1 MAGQGGLSRMNPNQ
15 KRSKQIFS
23 SLTTAW
29 LLMITLLFTA
39 SVVAQSSQVEG
50 LVWAL
55 TASNK
60 LVSFS
65 TLAPATIT
73 KTLTVTG
80 LQSGETLQGIDFRPR
95 TAQLIAV
102 GSTSR
107 IYTINLTTGAAT
119 QIGSAV
125 FTPTLSGAKFGVDF
139 NPVPDRIR
147 VVSDA
152 DQNLRL
158 NPDTGGVAGTDTTL
172 VYATGDAN
180 AAANPNVV
188 GVGYTNNISGAT
200 TTTLYGIDSNLD
212 ILVRQGSAG
221 GAPTSPNTGQLF
233 TIGALGVNTTDQVG
247 FDVADF
253 NDAAFASLT
262 TSGATQSQLYSI
274 NLTTGAATVI
284 GMIGAGEI
292 IRDLAIA
299 PTFTASAPQSSVTVV
314 NAASYAADVVA
325 PDSIAAA
332 FGMFQTQD
340 GQSAA
345 PASLPL
351 PSTLN
356 GVKINI
362 NGVDAPL
369 FYVSNSQI
377 NFLVPVLT
385 NPGLATVIV
394 TNSNGTT
401 RTGTVN
407 ITAAAPGLF
416 SRSADGRGTAVA
428 LTTLDG
434 VTYQNIT
441 NADGSERPVSPGTT
455 AQPNYLILYGTGI
468 KRAQAANPNDGNG
481 VAEAVQVLFQGVP
494 GTVTYAG
501 LAPGFFGLDQVNVI
515 IPPEISGLGKINVQ
529 LLVNGKITNT
539 VTFTVGGTPPQV
551 RVQPL
556 IPGQVTSGQL
566 TTDDQITTSGD
577 GSGRTQF
584 FDAYS
589 FTANAGTGIALD
601 VRADLFD
608 ASVLLY
614 KKETNGS
621 MTLLAADDNLGGLGA
636 GNLDNTNALLL
647 TVLPSGGDYV
657 IFVTSADD
665 DPNAVG
671 AYTLRLTGNA
681 IQPISYGANLTSAS
695 ISSTDLRTSAG
706 TYLDAYWFAG
716 VKSDSVRIKMAS
728 INFDSFLILNTNSGE
743 TLFSDDNSGGG
754 NDAQISQT
762 LPETGIYVVIA
773 TPYEV
778 NQTGNYSLMLNRISP
793 TLAQTEAF
801 KPDSILTRHRTV
813 GSVGLEAVGAKS
825 NSQFERFALRRVIE
839 RH

>member
-1 MAGQGGLSRMNPNQ
+1 MNPNQ
-15 KRSKQIFS
+15 KRSKQLLS

-65 TLAPATIT
+65 TLAPTTIT

-95 TAQLIAV
+95 TAQLVAV

-119 QIGSAV
+119 QIGAAA
-125 FTPTLSGAKFGVDF
+125 FTPALSGAKFGVDF

-147 VVSDA
+147 LVSDA
-152 DQNLRL
+152 EQNLRL
-158 NPDTGGVAGTDTTL
+158 HPDTGGVAGTDTTL

-180 AAANPNVV
+180 AAANPNIV
-188 GVGYTNNISGAT
+188 GVGYTNNVSGAT

-345 PASLPL
+345 PTSLPL

-356 GVKINI
+356 GIKINI

-385 NPGLATVIV
+385 NPGLANVIV

-407 ITAAAPGLF
+407 VTAAAPGLF

-494 GTVTYAG
+494 GNVTYAG
-501 LAPGFFGLDQVNVI
+501 FAPGFFGLDQVNVV
-515 IPPEISGLGKINVQ
+515 IPPEISGLGKINVR
-529 LLVNGKITNT
+529 LLVNGQTTNM
-539 VTFTVGGTPPQV
+539 VTFTVSGSPAQV
-551 RVQPL
+551 RTQPVT
-556 IPGQVTSGQL
+556 PGQITSGQL
-566 TTDDQITTSGD
+566 TVDDQITTAGD
-577 GSGRTQF
+577 GSGRTYF

-589 FTANAGTGIALD
+589 FTANAGTGIAID

-608 ASVLLY
+608 TSVLLY
-614 KKETNGS
+614 KKESDGAL
-621 MTLLAADDNLGGLGA
+621 TLLAADDDLGGLGD
-636 GNLDNTNALLL
+636 GNLDNTNSLLL
-647 TVLPSGGDYV
+647 TALAGGGDYV

-665 DPNAVG
+665 NPNAVG

-681 IQPISYGANLTSAS
+681 IQPISYGTNLSAAS
-695 ISSTDLRTSAG
+695 ISTTDLRTSAG
-706 TYLDAYWFAG
+706 DYLDAYWFAG
-716 VKSDSVRIKMAS
+716 VKGDTVRIKMAS
-728 INFDSFLILNTNSGE
+728 TNLDAFLLLNTNSGE

-754 NDAQISQT
+754 LDAQISQP
-762 LPETGIYVVIA
+762 LPETGVYVVIA
-773 TPYEV
+773 TPYAP
-778 NQTGNYSLMLNRISP
+778 NQTGDYSLTLNRTVP
-793 TLAQTEAF
+793 ALAQAEAINS
-801 KPDSILTRHRTV
+801 DSIATRQRTV
-813 GSVGLEAVGAKS
+813 GSVGLEATRNKAD
-825 NSQFERFALRRVIE
+825 SQFERFALRRVIE
-839 RH
+839 RR

>member
-1 MAGQGGLSRMNPNQ
+1 MNPNQ

-65 TLAPATIT
+65 TLAPTTIT

-95 TAQLIAV
+95 TAQLVAV

-107 IYTINLTTGAAT
+107 IYTINLSTGAAT
-119 QIGSAV
+119 QIGSAA
-125 FTPTLSGAKFGVDF
+125 FTPALSGAKFGVDF

-180 AAANPNVV
+180 AAANPNIV

-262 TSGATQSQLYSI
+262 TSGAAQSQLYSI
-274 NLTTGAATVI
+274 NLTTGAATVV
-284 GMIGAGEI
+284 GMIGAGEL

-299 PTFTASAPQSSVTVV
+299 PTFTTSAPQSSVTVV

-356 GVKINI
+356 GIKINI

-385 NPGLATVIV
+385 SLGLANVVV

-434 VTYQNIT
+434 LTYQNIT

-468 KRAQAANPNDGNG
+468 KRAMAANPGDGNG

-494 GTVTYAG
+494 GNVTYAG
-501 LAPGFFGLDQVNVI
+501 FAPGFFGLDQINVV
-515 IPPEISGLGKINVQ
+515 IPPEISGLGKINVR
-529 LLVNGKITNT
+529 LLVNGQTTNT
-539 VTFTVGGTPPQV
+539 VTFTVSGSPAQV
-551 RVQPL
+551 RTQPL
-556 IPGQVTSGQL
+556 TPGQITSGQL
-566 TTDDQITTSGD
+566 TVDDQITTAGD
-577 GSGRTQF
+577 GSGRTYF

-589 FTANAGTGIALD
+589 FTANAGTGIAVD
-601 VRADLFD
+601 VRAGLFD

-614 KKETNGS
+614 KKESNGAL
-621 MTLLAADDNLGGLGA
+621 TLLAADDDLGGLGD
-636 GNLDNTNALLL
+636 GNLDNTNSLLL
-647 TVLPSGGDYV
+647 TALSGGGDYV

-665 DPNAVG
+665 NPNAVG

-681 IQPISYGANLTSAS
+681 IQPISYGTNLSAAS
-695 ISSTDLRTSAG
+695 ISTTDLRTSAG
-706 TYLDAYWFAG
+706 DYLDVYWFAG
-716 VKSDSVRIKMAS
+716 VKGDTVRIKMAS
-728 INFDSFLILNTNSGE
+728 SNLDAFLLLNTNSGE

-754 NDAQISQT
+754 LDAQISQP
-762 LPETGIYVVIA
+762 LPETGVYVVIA
-773 TPYEV
+773 TPYAP
-778 NQTGNYSLMLNRISP
+778 NQTGDYSLTLNRTVP
-793 TLAQTEAF
+793 ALAQAEAINS
-801 KPDSILTRHRTV
+801 DAIATRQRTV
-813 GSVGLEAVGAKS
+813 GSVGLEATRNKS
-825 NSQFERFALRRVIE
+825 DSQFERFALRRVIE

>member
-1 MAGQGGLSRMNPNQ
+1 MNSHQ
-15 KRSKQIFS
+15 KRTLQILS
-23 SLTTAW
+23 SLRSSW
-29 LLMITLLFTA
+29 LIMVIAILITIP
-39 SVVAQSSQVEG
+39 VAAQTSQVEG
-50 LVWAL
+50 LAWAL

-60 LVSFS
+60 LISFS
-65 TLAPATIT
+65 TLAPGTIT
-73 KTLTVTG
+73 RTLTVTG

-107 IYTINLTTGAAT
+107 IYTINTTTGAAT

-125 FTPTLSGAKFGVDF
+125 FAPALSGTKFGVDF

-147 VVSDA
+147 VISEA

-158 NPDTGGVAGTDTTL
+158 NPDTGGVAGTDTNL

-188 GVGYTNNISGAT
+188 GVGYTNNVSGAT
-200 TTTLYGIDSNLD
+200 TTTLFGIDSNLD
-212 ILVRQGSAG
+212 ILVRQGSVG

-233 TIGALGVNTTDQVG
+233 TIGALGFNTTDQVG
-247 FDVADF
+247 FDIADF

-274 NLTTGAATVI
+274 NLTSGAATLI
-284 GMIGAGEI
+284 GTIGALEI

-325 PDSIAAA
+325 PDSLAAA

-340 GQSAA
+340 GQ
-345 PASLPL
+345 PATTLSLPI
-351 PSTLN
+351 PTTLN

-362 NGVDAPL
+362 NGLDAPL

-377 NFLVPVLT
+377 NFLVPPLT
-385 NPGLATVIV
+385 ALGVATVIV
-394 TNSNGTT
+394 TNANGTT

-407 ITAAAPGLF
+407 IMAAAPGLF
-416 SRSADGRGTAVA
+416 SRTADGRGTAVA
-428 LTTLDG
+428 LTTNDG
-434 VTYQNIT
+434 INYPSIANP
-441 NADGSERPVSPGTT
+441 DGSERQVSAGTA

-468 KRAQAANPNDGNG
+468 KRAQAANPNDANG

-529 LLVNGKITNT
+529 LLVNGKISNT

-551 RVQPL
+551 RAQPL

-566 TTDDQITTSGD
+566 TTDDQITSSGD

-614 KKETNGS
+614 KKETDGS

-657 IFVTSADD
+657 VFVTSADD

-671 AYTLRLTGNA
+671 AYTLRLIGNA

-695 ISSTDLRTSAG
+695 ISSTDIRTSAG

-716 VKSDSVRIKMAS
+716 VKGDNVRIKMAS
-728 INFDSFLILNTNSGE
+728 TSFDSFLLLNTNSGE

-778 NQTGNYSLMLNRISP
+778 NQTGNYSLTLNRITP
-793 TLAQTEAF
+793 ALAQTEAV

-813 GSVGLEAVGAKS
+813 GSVGLEAVRDQA